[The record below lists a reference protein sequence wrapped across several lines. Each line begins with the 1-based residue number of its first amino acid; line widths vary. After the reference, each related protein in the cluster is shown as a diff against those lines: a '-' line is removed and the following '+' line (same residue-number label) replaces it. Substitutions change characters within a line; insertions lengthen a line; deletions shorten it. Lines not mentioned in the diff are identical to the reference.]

1 MERGKRMKH
10 AGEGMKAILEEFVQ
24 KYTEYDSYK
33 EFEEGIKREAIE
45 YLKSKF
51 PTAVGY
57 EKVDPLDVRRYM
69 QQERVCVNC
78 NPSQCPWSGWEVI
91 IAEKEGELIVT
102 ERKCASWLYWQR
114 GGHRQLE
121 ELEEE
126 HVGFFGR
133 RGK

>member
-10 AGEGMKAILEEFVQ
+10 AGEGMEALVEDIVQ

-33 EFEEGIKREAIE
+33 EFKEGIKREAIE

-57 EKVDPLDVRRYM
+57 EKIRPLDVRRYM
-69 QQERVCVNC
+69 QQERVCANC
-78 NPSQCPWSGWEVI
+78 NPSQCPWCGWEVI
-91 IAEKEGELIVT
+91 IAEKEGELLVMECRCT
-102 ERKCASWLYWQR
+102 SWLYWQR

-126 HVGFFGR
+126 HAGFFGR